1 MIISASYKTD
11 IPAFYGE
18 WFMNRLRAGH
28 CKMVNP
34 YNRRVIRVPLNR
46 EAVDGI
52 VFWTKNV
59 GPFLHHLAEVKRS
72 AAIRL
77 SCSTP
82 INGYPRQ
89 LEQAVVNASRA
100 VENVRRVAEQFGP
113 QVCVWRY
120 DTIINSSLTPREFHV
135 ESFGRLAESLA
146 GATDEVVISFAH
158 VYRKTLR
165 NMEHAAENQNFT
177 WSDPPDDWKRA
188 LTATLSSIATASG
201 IRLTVCSQP
210 QFVVPGCGEARC
222 VDAIR
227 FNKITGNALQSCL
240 KGNRKECGCYESR
253 DIGEYDTCPHGCV
266 YCYAV
271 QNHDVAKSRFQQHDP
286 QGESLFP
293 LSADAVDMPHD
304 PNQLGLFEIHGGK
317 HPDKTK

>member
-11 IPAFYGE
+11 IPTFYGE
-18 WFMNRLRAGH
+18 WFMNRLRAGY

-59 GPFLHHLAEVKRS
+59 GPFVHHLAEVKERGYPFV
-72 AAIRL
+72 L
-77 SCSTP
+77 QHT
-82 INGYPRQ
+82 INGYPRE

-135 ESFGRLAESLA
+135 ESFARLAKSLA
-146 GATDEVVISFAH
+146 GTTDEVVISFAH
-158 VYRKTLR
+158 LYRKTLR
-165 NMEHAAENQNFT
+165 NMERAAEDQKFT
-177 WSDPPDDWKRA
+177 WSDPPDDWKRS
-188 LTATLSSIATASG
+188 LTAELSSIAAANQ

-271 QNHDVAKSRFQQHDP
+271 QNHDLAKSRFQQHDP
-286 QGESLFP
+286 KGESLFP
-293 LSADAVDMPHD
+293 LPTDAVDVPPD
-304 PNQLGLFEIHGGK
+304 LNQLGLFEIHGGK
-317 HPDKTK
+317 RP